1 MKNKKISDVKIIRFS
16 TTIAIVV
23 LCVLAFLDIYQVF
36 SESRKLSLL
45 WILFLL
51 CLFLIN
57 ALAISWGLLALW
69 HPKIVEGIDQVL
81 IKLRGR
87 IKFLHWIFVLMVAFI
102 PIILFLFAPLDTKL
116 SGYGWR
122 STLFVICIAVI
133 AALITKSE
141 KKLLS
146 WQAVIKSMLLIGS
159 LFAFAK
165 ISIGVTSHPFSLGW
179 SEGSRIWDYSVLYDR
194 ARYDYPLDQ
203 RIPAYI
209 DKGRQSLWGL
219 PFIIPGIS
227 IFYVRLWSALIFSLP
242 YAILGWMFFRP
253 APELRKHWLWV
264 GLWTLIF
271 LYQGPIYSPL
281 VLSAILV
288 AGARRKPLW
297 VALPLVFVA
306 GYYVQISRGTWI
318 FAPAMWSVLLTLGDS
333 NHLEE
338 GRIPWRIWANTIALG
353 VVGILGG
360 VGLTRGWQFLLSI
373 FEQIT
378 EKTAQVATEANI
390 AGNGTVGGI
399 RVTDQSLLWERLWPN
414 PTYGMGIVVS
424 LIVAVGPLIVLL
436 IYFTYT
442 KHWKLNIWQV
452 ASTFTILLV
461 FLTVG
466 IVASVKIGGGSNL
479 HNLDM
484 FLIGLV
490 FTGILAWETGG
501 HRLMMDLEKQPLT
514 IQGLFFLIVAV
525 PISLPIIGAQ
535 PLTLPSQ
542 EATDWTL
549 ELLQAEVDR
558 VVGEGGEVL
567 FMDQRQLLTFDYIQ
581 NVPLVPEYEKK
592 KVMDLAMSADNQYF
606 AAFYGDLSEHRF
618 GLIVTDPQRVRYA
631 EDDEAWGE
639 ENDTWVRWVT
649 EPLLCYYQPQY
660 TIKETHVWLLVPRE
674 DISECSYLSNLNDQR
689 K

>member
-1 MKNKKISDVKIIRFS
+1 MKNILNSEVKIIRIC

-23 LCVLAFLDIYQVF
+23 FFVLAFLDIYQVY

-45 WILFLL
+45 WIIFLL

-57 ALAISWGLLALW
+57 ALAASWGLLTLW
-69 HPKIVEGIDQVL
+69 YPKSVEGFDQVL

-87 IKFLHWIFVLMVAFI
+87 LKFLHWILALMVAFI
-102 PIILFLFAPLDTKL
+102 PVLMFLFAPLDTKL

-133 AALITKSE
+133 AALIAKTE
-141 KKLLS
+141 EKLLS

-179 SEGSRIWDYSVLYDR
+179 SEGNRIWDYSILYDR

-209 DKGRQSLWGL
+209 DIGRQSLWGL
-219 PFIIPGIS
+219 PFLVPGIS
-227 IFYVRLWSALIFSLP
+227 IFYVRFWSALIFSLP
-242 YAILGWMFFRP
+242 YAVLGWMLFRP
-253 APELRKHWLWV
+253 ASEIRKHWLWV
-264 GLWTLIF
+264 GLWTLVF

-288 AGARRKPLW
+288 AGVRRKPLW
-297 VALPLVFVA
+297 LALPVVFLA
-306 GYYVQISRGTWI
+306 GYYAQISRLTWI
-318 FAPAMWSVLLTLGDS
+318 FAPAMWSVMMTLGD
-333 NHLEE
+333 NIHLEN
-338 GRIPWRIWANTIALG
+338 GRIPWRVWAKTVALG
-353 VVGILGG
+353 FAGLLGG
-360 VGLTRGWQFLLSI
+360 VGLKGGWQFLQSI
-373 FEQIT
+373 FAQIPK
-378 EKTAQVATEANI
+378 KTAQI
-390 AGNGTVGGI
+390 AAQTDAIAVGKVGGI
-399 RVTDQSLLWERLWPN
+399 QVIDQPLLWERLWPN
-414 PTYGMGIVVS
+414 PTYGMGIVVAI
-424 LIVAVGPLIVLL
+424 IVAVGPLIVLL
-436 IYFTYT
+436 VYLAST
-442 KHWKLNIWQV
+442 KRWKLNFWQV
-452 ASTFTILLV
+452 ASMFTILLI

-490 FTGILAWETGG
+490 FTGVLAWEAGG
-501 HRLMMDLEKQPLT
+501 HRLFMNLEERPFPVRIL
-514 IQGLFFLIVAV
+514 LSLIVAI
-525 PISLPIIGAQ
+525 PAFMPIIGAE

-549 ELLQAEVDR
+549 ELLQTEIDR
-558 VVGEGGEVL
+558 VIAEGTEVL
-567 FMDQRQLLTFDYIQ
+567 FMDQRQLLTFGFIK

-592 KVMDLAMSADNQYF
+592 KVMDKAMSADDEYF
-606 AAFYGDLSEHRF
+606 AAFYQDLADHRF
-618 GLIVTDPQRVRYA
+618 GLIVTDPQRVRFS

-639 ENDTWVRWVT
+639 ENDTWVQWVS
-649 EPLLCYYQPQY
+649 EPLLCYYQPKY
-660 TIKETHVWLLVPRE
+660 TIKKTNVWLFTPRE
-674 DISECSYLSNLNDQR
+674 DISACSYP
-689 K
+689 